1 MSSRKRWI
9 RAAALVG
16 AGSLLLAACGSSSK
30 TTSGSTPSNSAAA
43 TSAASTE
50 PVTLRVAFWGEFGFK
65 ELQAAYKAVAP
76 NVTLKL
82 ESGQYANVNGDLQK
96 FLIAGSGAP
105 DVQAID
111 EGYIVQYRNE
121 AQYFVNLAQ
130 QPGGAAREGDYL
142 PWKWK
147 ESLGPNG
154 EQIGFGTDIGG
165 QALCYRTD
173 LFKAAGLPTDRDA
186 VSKLWSTWADF
197 ENVGKQYVAK
207 TGKKFIDNATNI
219 LNPILAQQPV
229 GYFTSDEKLALEGG
243 PKTAW
248 DQTLPFITDGLSAN
262 IAAWT
267 PQWDAG
273 FKSGSFAVLACPAW
287 MIGHIQEAAPTT
299 SGKWDIAQIPG
310 GGGNWGGSFLTIPKQ
325 SKHADAAYAFIN
337 WFTQPAQ
344 LLQVFKTVG
353 NLPSEPALYTDPS
366 FTSFTKPFFNNAPTG
381 VIFAKTAQNLQPQ
394 YLGKLNGAVR
404 TAVENVLQSVQDG
417 KVKAADGWA
426 AAVAAG
432 TKASQG

>member
-9 RAAALVG
+9 RAAAVVG
-16 AGSLLLAACGSSSK
+16 AGSLLLAACGGGGK
-30 TTSGSTPSNSAAA
+30 TTPGSTSNGSATGNS
-43 TSAASTE
+43 TSTQ
-50 PVTLRVAFWGEFGFK
+50 PITLRVAYWGEFGFQQ
-65 ELQAAYKAVAP
+65 LQAAYKAVAP

-96 FLIAGSGAP
+96 YLIANSGAP

-121 AQYFVNLAQ
+121 AQYFVNLNDM
-130 QPGGAAREGDYL
+130 PGGAAHQSDYL

-165 QALCYRTD
+165 QAMCYRTD
-173 LFKAAGLPTDRDA
+173 LFKAAGFKTDRES
-186 VSKLWSTWADF
+186 VSKMWSTWADF
-197 ENVGKQYVAK
+197 ETVGKQYVAR

-325 SKHADAAYAFIN
+325 SKHVDAAYAFIK

-353 NLPSEPALYTDPS
+353 NLPSEPVLYTDPS
-366 FTSFTKPFFNNAPTG
+366 FTSFTKPFFSNAPTG

-404 TAVENVLQSVQDG
+404 TAVQNVMQAVEDG
-417 KVKAADGWA
+417 HVKAADSWTQ
-426 AAVAAG
+426 AVAAAQ
-432 TKASQG
+432 KATEG